1 MVIYAFA
8 LAYPQAT
15 KHFLNVSQQSQHTK
29 TACSNFG
36 CCCFFSEKTRICKS
50 EYVRA
55 VQMYSAYIQPTVYS
69 GVSNLKLSTWLR
81 PWQWALCRRPCWF
94 WGLQYYVHRLT
105 PHWATSNLVF
115 CAQSTSTVISGR
127 GAWRT
132 HSLSSHFK
140 CRLHL
145 SLIILQITI
154 PLLYRHFILFSKR
167 FYRPV
172 TFYIMAWSAVSKA
185 ADKTSSVRQN
195 IWLEKVRAV
204 WELRA
209 AR

>member
-1 MVIYAFA
+1 MSRSRQWHEAFPVRCYYWETEHYKHWRIKLCDKHSMYSCMVIYAFA

-81 PWQWALCRRPCWF
+81 PWQWAFRRRPCWF

-132 HSLSSHFK
+132 HILSSNFK

-145 SLIILQITI
+145 SLIILQTTI
-154 PLLYRHFILFSKR
+154 PLLYRQFILFS
-167 FYRPV
+167 
-172 TFYIMAWSAVSKA
+172 
-185 ADKTSSVRQN
+185 
-195 IWLEKVRAV
+195 
-204 WELRA
+204 
-209 AR
+209 